1 MEQPAKPNLNTPQGF
16 FRTWIGALGPLR
28 LVLAILALILVV
40 FATAPGTRP
49 VYHGFALWPT
59 LLMPVFA
66 PVVLTT
72 LLLDALMSRV
82 FMVEKDAMVR
92 ARYRRAV
99 TVNLVLAAA
108 LVLTWLPYFRALS
121 G

>member
-1 MEQPAKPNLNTPQGF
+1 MPNPDAPHGF

-28 LVLAILALILVV
+28 IVLAVLALILIV
-40 FATAPGTRP
+40 FATTPGTRP
-49 VYHGFALWPT
+49 VYHGFDLWPT

-72 LLLDALMSRV
+72 LLLDALMARV
-82 FMVEKDAMVR
+82 FMYEKDAMAR

-99 TVNLVLAAA
+99 TVDLVLVAA
-108 LVLTWLPYFRALS
+108 LALAWLPYFRALA

>member
-1 MEQPAKPNLNTPQGF
+1 MQQPAKPVPDAPHGLI
-16 FRTWIGALGPLR
+16 RTWIGALGPLR
-28 LVLAILALILVV
+28 LFLAVIALILIV

-66 PVVLTT
+66 PVILTT
-72 LLLDALMSRV
+72 LLLDALMARV

-108 LVLTWLPYFRALS
+108 LVLTWLPYFRALAE
-121 G
+121 